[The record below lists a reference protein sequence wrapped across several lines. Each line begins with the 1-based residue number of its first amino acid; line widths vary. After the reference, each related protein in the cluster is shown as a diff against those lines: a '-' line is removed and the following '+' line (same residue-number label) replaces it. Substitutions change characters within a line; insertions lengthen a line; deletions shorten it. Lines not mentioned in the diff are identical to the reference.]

1 MKKRISLS
9 QKKLINP
16 QHLNLKQLFSSFK
29 LTKSKKEI
37 SEIKKRKENKFNYP
51 NVPSYDISSR
61 KISKLNSSIIED
73 KDFLR
78 KNYKKKL
85 KITKINKTVKDIKL
99 PFLDKSNEEN
109 YQNNKNSRNLSL
121 PFLDKSINK
130 IQKKS
135 SSLKKNDCQNIKLN
149 ILSINSEIYIKFPKF
164 NNINVSSF
172 HEKIFEKLISIEYT
186 YENLKKNYQP
196 LEYKNLILNIKQ
208 FFQNIKEHLNEEIKD
223 NIYHIFKQEK
233 MNSIYKKIIK
243 CVVFIL
249 TVFLFELN
257 HFNESEMNI
266 IHHIIS
272 SNGFGTLIEEL
283 FDIIYS
289 FYSNYFPQKIINK
302 NKDLDKKKIEKYQE
316 IKKKEFDGNNLIYFI
331 GKKTDKCVHNL
342 SIYISVQL
350 KHLMNN
356 PFPLVITEI
365 IKLYGI
371 CSIYY
376 IDNLIINCIIL
387 PELNFLNLI
396 YKTSNLYPILKKYH
410 LKNEVNKNSILPNKN
425 LNYYY
430 TLVIDLDETLIHYF
444 NTPKGGTFF
453 LRPNCINFLNE
464 LSPLFEIII
473 FTASK
478 REYADLILDKI
489 ENGKKYFQY
498 RLYREHLNNY
508 YKDLSKIG
516 RDLNKTIIIDNLEVN
531 YKLQPENG
539 LLIKSWLGDDIFDME
554 LSDLKDFLILLYHE
568 KIPDVRVVVKNINE
582 SIKNSDMKRF
592 YKNLD
597 LNYIFNL

>member
-51 NVPSYDISSR
+51 NIPSYDISSR

-85 KITKINKTVKDIKL
+85 KITKTNKTAKDIKL

-289 FYSNYFPQKIINK
+289 FYSNYFPQKTINK

-316 IKKKEFDGNNLIYFI
+316 IKKK
-331 GKKTDKCVHNL
+331 
-342 SIYISVQL
+342 S
-350 KHLMNN
+350 LM
-356 PFPLVITEI
+356 VIT
-365 IKLYGI
+365 
-371 CSIYY
+371 
-376 IDNLIINCIIL
+376 
-387 PELNFLNLI
+387 
-396 YKTSNLYPILKKYH
+396 
-410 LKNEVNKNSILPNKN
+410 
-425 LNYYY
+425 
-430 TLVIDLDETLIHYF
+430 
-444 NTPKGGTFF
+444 
-453 LRPNCINFLNE
+453 
-464 LSPLFEIII
+464 
-473 FTASK
+473 
-478 REYADLILDKI
+478 
-489 ENGKKYFQY
+489 
-498 RLYREHLNNY
+498 
-508 YKDLSKIG
+508 
-516 RDLNKTIIIDNLEVN
+516 
-531 YKLQPENG
+531 
-539 LLIKSWLGDDIFDME
+539 
-554 LSDLKDFLILLYHE
+554 
-568 KIPDVRVVVKNINE
+568 
-582 SIKNSDMKRF
+582 
-592 YKNLD
+592 
-597 LNYIFNL
+597 